1 MTTENQDGT
10 VPAATL
16 AGLFDCD
23 ERTIRTLTD
32 KGIIKKTGRGR
43 YAFDQSIRGYVRH
56 LRSVASGRGESSETL
71 TAARIRLAQAK
82 AQEAETKNRIAS
94 GEMVAA
100 ADVARTW
107 SNSFSTI
114 RRVIM
119 GLPARIAAD
128 LNLTRADAARID
140 DHVRDA
146 LNEAADEIG
155 ADRHEDDAPASA
167 H

>member
-1 MTTENQDGT
+1 MKPETQDGT

-23 ERTIRTLTD
+23 ERTIRALTD
-32 KGIIKKTGRGR
+32 KGIVVKSGRGR
-43 YAFDQSIRGYVRH
+43 YAVGQSVRNYIRH
-56 LRSVASGRGESSETL
+56 LRASAAGRGDTSETL
-71 TAARIRLAQAK
+71 TAARVRLAQAK
-82 AQEAETKNRIAS
+82 AQEAETKNKIAC
-94 GEMVAA
+94 GEMVPAS
-100 ADVARTW
+100 DVERSW
-107 SNSFSTI
+107 SKSFSTI

-128 LNLTRADAARID
+128 LSLTRADAARID

-155 ADRHEDDAPASA
+155 ADRQDGDTPVKA

>member
-1 MTTENQDGT
+1 MMNETKEKS
-10 VPAATL
+10 VPASTL
-16 AGLFDCD
+16 SALFDCSD
-23 ERTIRTLTD
+23 RALRDLAD
-32 KGIIKKTGRGR
+32 KGIIKKIGRGR

-56 LRSVASGRGESSETL
+56 LRSVASGRGDSSETL

-100 ADVARTW
+100 ADVERTW
-107 SNSFSTI
+107 SNSYSII

-119 GLPARIAAD
+119 GLPARIASD
-128 LNLTRADAARID
+128 LSLTRADAARID
-140 DHVRDA
+140 DMVRDA
-146 LNEAADEIG
+146 LNEAADDIG
-155 ADRHEDDAPASA
+155 ADRQDGDTPAKA

>member
-23 ERTIRTLTD
+23 ERTIRALTD
-32 KGIIKKTGRGR
+32 KGIVVKSGRGR
-43 YAFDQSIRGYVRH
+43 YAVGQSVRNYVRH
-56 LRSVASGRGESSETL
+56 LRASAAGRGDTSETL
-71 TAARIRLAQAK
+71 TAARVRLAQAK
-82 AQEAETKNRIAS
+82 ATEAETRNKIAS